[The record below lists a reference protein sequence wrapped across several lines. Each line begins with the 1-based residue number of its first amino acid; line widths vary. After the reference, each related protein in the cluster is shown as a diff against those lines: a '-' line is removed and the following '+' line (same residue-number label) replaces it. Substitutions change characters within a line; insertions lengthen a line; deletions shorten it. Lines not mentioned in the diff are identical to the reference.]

1 MPLKME
7 YAAAIFLCRFPPT
20 CIFYRKAAEN
30 GADGI
35 VEARREQDKGK
46 KKPYTTLVR
55 NPKMLKKNKEALK
68 WLKSIRGRLG

>member
-1 MPLKME
+1 M
-7 YAAAIFLCRFPPT
+7 
-20 CIFYRKAAEN
+20 
-30 GADGI
+30 
-35 VEARREQDKGK
+35 EARREQDKGK